1 MESPLDFNFK
11 LGSWLNSQQQ
21 FFANQNIQEELFNIN
36 ETVSKI
42 DEFSEKEK
50 DMIKTMSSSFLKLSF
65 IINNNPSKAEKL
77 IQYLQ

>member
-1 MESPLDFNFK
+1 MENSIDFNFK
-11 LGSWLNSQQQ
+11 LGSWLNCQQQ
-21 FFANQNIQEELFNIN
+21 FFNNQNIQEELFNIN

>member
-1 MESPLDFNFK
+1 MENPLDFNFK

-21 FFANQNIQEELFNIN
+21 FFTNLNIQEELFNIN
-36 ETVSKI
+36 ETVNNVN
-42 DEFSEKEK
+42 EFSEKEK
-50 DMIKTMSSSFLKLSF
+50 DMIKTMSASFLKLSF